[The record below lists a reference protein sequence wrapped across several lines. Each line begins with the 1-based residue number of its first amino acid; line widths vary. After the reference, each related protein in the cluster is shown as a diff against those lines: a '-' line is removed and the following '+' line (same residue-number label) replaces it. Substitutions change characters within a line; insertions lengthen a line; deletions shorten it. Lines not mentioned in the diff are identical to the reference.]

1 MGGTYIDGSAG
12 AGRANVTGHGEVPG
26 SVELAIRAATFRR
39 LLVYEFDETVAA
51 ELDHNLSLRFGPRT
65 LMTVWRRPG
74 VDFNDAV
81 LADVEQGKV
90 DRERSCFAF
99 LDPNSTQLG
108 WQTVEALAAYTRAAS
123 RQRTAR
129 LNCSSFSTP
138 AKPSFASHL
147 ESKDLSIPTARW
159 RRLSTGCH
167 GRPSSLAGPKRAP
180 LQRGATDVPLLPG
193 PACRRP
199 RRRRSSSLAAGPT
212 HAMNRSQS
220 CHLAQEAAV
229 VSSRV

>member
-108 WQTVEALAAYTRAAS
+108 WQTVEALAAYKGGDPPKDCTIELLILFNTGQAFVRLAPREQGLEYPNSAMAKTLDWVSWAALKPG
-123 RQRTAR
+123 RT
-129 LNCSSFSTP
+129 
-138 AKPSFASHL
+138 
-147 ESKDLSIPTARW
+147 
-159 RRLSTGCH
+159 
-167 GRPSSLAGPKRAP
+167 
-180 LQRGATDVPLLPG
+180 
-193 PACRRP
+193 
-199 RRRRSSSLAAGPT
+199 
-212 HAMNRSQS
+212 
-220 CHLAQEAAV
+220 
-229 VSSRV
+229 